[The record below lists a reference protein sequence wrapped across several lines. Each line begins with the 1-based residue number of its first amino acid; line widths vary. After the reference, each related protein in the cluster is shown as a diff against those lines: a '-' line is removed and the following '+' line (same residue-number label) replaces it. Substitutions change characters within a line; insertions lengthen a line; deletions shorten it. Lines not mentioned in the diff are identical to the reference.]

1 MSKICRTFAAEN
13 GYDYEKESI
22 HTAESS
28 GDGNACRNF
37 DGI

>member
-13 GYDYEKESI
+13 GYGYEKESI

-28 GDGNACRNF
+28 GD
-37 DGI
+37 DG